1 MSIIFP
7 TYSEKKSLSK
17 SKQKKFCI
25 WQIVTNCE
33 RKRMRKLALSDEIL
47 LSVDKAARYIGG
59 EVNSVMKNL
68 DGIDVRV
75 AFCFPDVYEIGMSNL
90 GMMLLYNM
98 FNKRPDVW
106 CERVYSPWLDLDKL
120 MREQNIP
127 LFALES
133 QDPVRDFD
141 FLCITLG
148 YEMCYTNVLQTL
160 DLSQIPL
167 KAADRDE
174 SCPIVIGGGACA
186 YNPEPLAA
194 FFDLFYIGE
203 GETVYDALFDAY
215 KANKEAG
222 GSREE
227 FLLKAAQIP
236 GIYVPAF
243 YDVTYKEDGT
253 IASFAPNRPGV
264 PEKVQKQ
271 LIVDMDKGYCPI
283 EKPVVPFI
291 KATQDRVTLEI
302 QRGCIRGCR
311 FCQAGMIYRPLRER
325 DVEELKESARAM
337 LKNSGHEEI
346 SLSSLS
352 SSDYTHLEEL
362 VNFLIDEFKSAGV
375 NISLPSLR
383 IDAFALD
390 VMSKVQDIKK
400 SSLTFAPE
408 AGSQRLRDVIN
419 KGLTEEVILHGAH
432 EAFVGGWN
440 RVKLYFMLGLPTET
454 EEDMKGIAHLAER
467 IAEEY
472 YDTVP
477 KEKRHGKVQIV
488 VSTSFFVPKPFTPFQ
503 WAPMYTEQDFIDK
516 AKVVKE
522 EIRAQLNQKSIKY
535 NWHEPDVTT
544 LEGFLARGDRRAS
557 EVILKAYEKGA
568 LYDAWSESFRYD
580 IWKEAF
586 AETGIDIEFYTLRE
600 RSTDEILP
608 WDFIDAG
615 VTKEFLIRE
624 WKQAKGE
631 VVTPNCRQKCAGCGA
646 RRYEGGVCYEGKNKI
661 HKRRAYEICR
671 TS

>member
-1 MSIIFP
+1 M
-7 TYSEKKSLSK
+7 
-17 SKQKKFCI
+17 
-25 WQIVTNCE
+25 
-33 RKRMRKLALSDEIL
+33 
-47 LSVDKAARYIGG
+47 
-59 EVNSVMKNL
+59 MKNL

-243 YDVTYKEDGT
+243 YDVTYKENGT

-454 EEDMKGIAHLAER
+454 EKDMKGIAHLAER

-557 EVILKAYEKGA
+557 EVILKAYKKGA

-646 RRYEGGVCYEGKNKI
+646 RRYEGGVCYEGKN
-661 HKRRAYEICR
+661 
-671 TS
+671 

>member
-1 MSIIFP
+1 
-7 TYSEKKSLSK
+7 
-17 SKQKKFCI
+17 
-25 WQIVTNCE
+25 
-33 RKRMRKLALSDEIL
+33 MRKLALSDEIL

-454 EEDMKGIAHLAER
+454 EKDMKGIAHLAER

-544 LEGFLARGDRRAS
+544 LEGFRARGDRRAS

-646 RRYEGGVCYEGKNKI
+646 RRYEGGVCYEGKN
-661 HKRRAYEICR
+661 
-671 TS
+671 